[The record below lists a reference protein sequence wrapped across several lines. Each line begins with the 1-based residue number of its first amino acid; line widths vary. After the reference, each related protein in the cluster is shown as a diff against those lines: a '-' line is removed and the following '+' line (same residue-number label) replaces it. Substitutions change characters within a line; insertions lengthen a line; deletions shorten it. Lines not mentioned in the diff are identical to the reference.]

1 MRRTWGVIAVLLTA
15 VLLAG
20 CTANSGSVSTD
31 SSGSTGSSEGDVGA
45 VAPEQDF
52 SVDKAPDGS
61 VVTGTTGD
69 VNTSNRDVIT
79 TGSMSITA
87 TDPVAASES
96 AVTITE
102 QAGGRV
108 DSRSENPGTDVQP
121 ASATLTLRIPSDEL
135 DRTLAELKK
144 LGRLNFVSL
153 NAQDVTQQSQDL
165 DARITALT
173 TSVDRLLALMASA
186 TSTTDLISIEDA
198 LSSRQGEL
206 ESLQSQRD
214 FLADQIDYS
223 TVQLELVSEG
233 TVAAGGPDNFWT
245 GIIAGWT
252 ALVAAAGGLLIG
264 LGVALP
270 WLVVL
275 AIFGAIALVIV
286 RVLARRRKAA

>member
-20 CTANSGSVSTD
+20 CTGSSNSESTD
-31 SSGSTGSSEGDVGA
+31 SSGSISGGVLPAEGDK
-45 VAPEQDF
+45 VAE
-52 SVDKAPDGS
+52 DGR
-61 VVTGTTGD
+61 VTGTTSD
-69 VNTSNRDVIT
+69 VNTANRDVIT
-79 TGSMSITA
+79 TGSLSITA

-108 DSRSENPGTDVQP
+108 DSRSENPATEIQP
-121 ASATLTLRIPSDEL
+121 ASANLSLRIPSDEL

-153 NAQDVTQQSQDL
+153 TAQDVTQQSQDL

-186 TSTTDLISIEDA
+186 TSTTDLISIESS
-198 LSSRQGEL
+198 LSSRQGER

-223 TVQLELVSEG
+223 TVQLELVAEG
-233 TVAAGGPDNFWT
+233 TVAAGGPDNFWS
-245 GIIAGWT
+245 GIITGWT
-252 ALVAAAGGLLIG
+252 ALVTALGGLLIA

-275 AIFGAIALVIV
+275 AILGAIVLLIA
-286 RVLARRRKAA
+286 RVFARRRKAA

>member
-20 CTANSGSVSTD
+20 CTGSSNSESTD
-31 SSGSTGSSEGDVGA
+31 SSGSISGGVLPAEGDK
-45 VAPEQDF
+45 VAE
-52 SVDKAPDGS
+52 DGR
-61 VVTGTTGD
+61 VTGTTSD
-69 VNTSNRDVIT
+69 VNTANRDVIT
-79 TGSMSITA
+79 TGSLSITA

-108 DSRSENPGTDVQP
+108 DSRSENPATEIQP
-121 ASATLTLRIPSDEL
+121 ASANLSLRIPSDEL

-153 NAQDVTQQSQDL
+153 TAQDVTQQSQDL

-186 TSTTDLISIEDA
+186 TSTTDLISIESA
-198 LSSRQGEL
+198 LSSRQGER

-223 TVQLELVSEG
+223 TVQLELVAEG
-233 TVAAGGPDNFWT
+233 TVAAGGPDNFWS
-245 GIIAGWT
+245 GIITGWT
-252 ALVAAAGGLLIG
+252 ALVTALGGLLIA

-275 AIFGAIALVIV
+275 AILGAIVLLIA
-286 RVLARRRKAA
+286 RVFARRRKAA

>member
-1 MRRTWGVIAVLLTA
+1 MRRTWGVIAVLVTT

-20 CTANSGSVSTD
+20 CTANSGSLSTD
-31 SSGSTGSSEGDVGA
+31 SSGSISGGVVPAEGDQA
-45 VAPEQDF
+45 ADE
-52 SVDKAPDGS
+52 S
-61 VVTGTTGD
+61 VVTGSTGD
-69 VNTSNRDVIT
+69 VKTANRDVIT
-79 TGSMSITA
+79 TGSLSITA
-87 TDPVAASES
+87 TDPVKASES

-108 DSRSENPGTDVQP
+108 DSRSENPATPSQP
-121 ASATLTLRIPSDEL
+121 ASANLTLRIPSDEL
-135 DRTLAELKK
+135 DRTLADLKK
-144 LGRLNFVSL
+144 LGTLNFVTL
-153 NAQDVTQQSQDL
+153 AAQDVTQQSQDL

-186 TSTTDLISIEDA
+186 TTTTDLISIESA

-223 TVQLELVSEG
+223 TLQLELVSEG
-233 TVAAGGPDNFWT
+233 TIAASGPDNFWT
-245 GIIAGWT
+245 GITVGWT
-252 ALVAAAGGLLIG
+252 ALVAALGGLLIG

-275 AIFGAIALVIV
+275 AIFGAIVLLIV
-286 RVLARRRKAA
+286 RLFTRRRKAA

>member
-1 MRRTWGVIAVLLTA
+1 MRRTWGVIAVLLTT
-15 VLLAG
+15 VLMAG
-20 CTANSGSVSTD
+20 CTANGGSVGSD
-31 SSGSTGSSEGDVGA
+31 SSGGLPAVGGFESGTGDLA
-45 VAPEQDF
+45 D
-52 SVDKAPDGS
+52 DGS
-61 VVTGTTGD
+61 VVSGSTGD

-108 DSRSENPGTDVQP
+108 DSRSENPGTEIQP

-153 NAQDVTQQSQDL
+153 SAQDVTQQRQDL

-186 TSTTDLISIEDA
+186 TSTTDLISIEEA

-223 TVQLELVSEG
+223 TLQLELVSEG

-252 ALVAAAGGLLIG
+252 ALVAALGGLLIG

-275 AIFGAIALVIV
+275 AIFGAIVLLIA
-286 RVLARRRKAA
+286 RVFARRRKAA

>member
-1 MRRTWGVIAVLLTA
+1 VIAVLLTA

-20 CTANSGSVSTD
+20 CTGSSNSESTD
-31 SSGSTGSSEGDVGA
+31 SSGSISGGVLPAEGDK
-45 VAPEQDF
+45 VAE
-52 SVDKAPDGS
+52 DGR
-61 VVTGTTGD
+61 VTGTTSD
-69 VNTSNRDVIT
+69 VNTANRDVIT
-79 TGSMSITA
+79 TGSLSITA

-108 DSRSENPGTDVQP
+108 DSRSENPATEIQP
-121 ASATLTLRIPSDEL
+121 ASANLSLRIPSDEL

-153 NAQDVTQQSQDL
+153 TAQDVTQQSQDL

-186 TSTTDLISIEDA
+186 TSTTDLISIESA
-198 LSSRQGEL
+198 LSSRQGER

-223 TVQLELVSEG
+223 TVQLELVAEG
-233 TVAAGGPDNFWT
+233 TVAAGGPDNFWS
-245 GIIAGWT
+245 GIITGWT
-252 ALVAAAGGLLIG
+252 ALVTALGGLLIA

-275 AIFGAIALVIV
+275 AILGAIVLLIA
-286 RVLARRRKAA
+286 RVFARRRKAA

>member
-1 MRRTWGVIAVLLTA
+1 MITVLLA
-15 VLLAG
+15 VALLAG
-20 CTANSGSVSTD
+20 CTGGSGSVSSD
-31 SSGSTGSSEGDVGA
+31 SSGDSVSGGVVPAEGGQAADGVTGSTGN
-45 VAPEQDF
+45 
-52 SVDKAPDGS
+52 
-61 VVTGTTGD
+61 

-108 DSRSENPGTDVQP
+108 DSRSENPATEIQP
-121 ASATLTLRIPSDEL
+121 ASANLTLRIPSDEL
-135 DRTLAELKK
+135 DRTLAELKE

-153 NAQDVTQQSQDL
+153 NATDVTQQTQDL

-186 TSTTDLISIEDA
+186 TSTTDLITIEDA
-198 LSSRQGEL
+198 LSSRQSEL

-214 FLADQIDYS
+214 LLADQIDYS

-233 TVAAGGPDNFWT
+233 TVAASGPDIFWT
-245 GIIAGWT
+245 GVISGWT
-252 ALVAAAGGLLIG
+252 ALVAALGGLLIG

-270 WLVVL
+270 WIVVL
-275 AIFGAIALVIV
+275 AIFGAITLLIV
-286 RVLARRRKAA
+286 RLFARRRKAA

>member
-15 VLLAG
+15 LLLAG
-20 CTANSGSVSTD
+20 CTGSSNSESTD
-31 SSGSTGSSEGDVGA
+31 SSGSISGGVLPAEGDKVTEG
-45 VAPEQDF
+45 
-52 SVDKAPDGS
+52 GR
-61 VVTGTTGD
+61 VTGTTSD
-69 VNTSNRDVIT
+69 VNTANRDVIT
-79 TGSMSITA
+79 TGSLSITA

-108 DSRSENPGTDVQP
+108 DSRSENPATEIQP
-121 ASATLTLRIPSDEL
+121 ASANLSLRIPSDEL

-153 NAQDVTQQSQDL
+153 TAQDVTQQSQDL

-173 TSVDRLLALMASA
+173 TSVDRLLALMVSA
-186 TSTTDLISIEDA
+186 TSTTDLISIESA
-198 LSSRQGEL
+198 LSSRQGER

-223 TVQLELVSEG
+223 TVQLELVAEG
-233 TVAAGGPDNFWT
+233 TVAAGGPDNFWS
-245 GIIAGWT
+245 GIVTGWT
-252 ALVAAAGGLLIG
+252 ALVTALGGLLVA

-275 AIFGAIALVIV
+275 AIVGAIVLLIV
-286 RVLARRRKAA
+286 RVFARRRKAA

>member
-20 CTANSGSVSTD
+20 CTTNSGSSVNRD
-31 SSGSTGSSEGDVGA
+31 SGNSSESVSGG
-45 VAPEQDF
+45 VAPAAG
-52 SVDKAPDGS
+52 DKAS
-61 VVTGTTGD
+61 VTGTTGD
-69 VNTSNRDVIT
+69 VNTSSRDVIT
-79 TGSMSITA
+79 TGSLSITA
-87 TDPVAASES
+87 TDPVKASES

-108 DSRSENPGTDVQP
+108 DSRSENPATDVQP
-121 ASATLTLRIPSDEL
+121 ASANLTLRIPSDEL

-144 LGRLNFVSL
+144 LGTLNFVTL
-153 NAQDVTQQSQDL
+153 TAQDVTQQSQDL

-186 TSTTDLISIEDA
+186 TTTADLISIESA

-214 FLADQIDYS
+214 YLADQIDYS
-223 TVQLELVSEG
+223 TVQLELVAEG
-233 TVAAGGPDNFWT
+233 TVAASGPDTFWS
-245 GIIAGWT
+245 GIIVGWT
-252 ALVAAAGGLLIG
+252 ALVTALGGLLVG

-270 WLVVL
+270 WLVLL
-275 AIFGAIALVIV
+275 AIVGTIVLLIV
-286 RVLARRRKAA
+286 RMFARRRKAA

>member
-1 MRRTWGVIAVLLTA
+1 MRQTWGVIAVLLTA

-20 CTANSGSVSTD
+20 CTANSSGSVSTD
-31 SSGSTGSSEGDVGA
+31 SSGGRVSDGVVPAEGT
-45 VAPEQDF
+45 
-52 SVDKAPDGS
+52 PDNS
-61 VVTGTTGD
+61 VTGTTGD

-87 TDPVAASES
+87 ADPVAASES
-96 AVTITE
+96 ARTITE

-108 DSRSENPGTDVQP
+108 DSRSENPVTDIQS

-135 DRTLAELKK
+135 DHTIAELKK
-144 LGRLNFVSL
+144 LGRVNFVSL
-153 NAQDVTQQSQDL
+153 TAQDVTQQSQDL

-186 TSTTDLISIEDA
+186 TTTADLISIESA

-214 FLADQIDYS
+214 FLSDQIDYS

-252 ALVAAAGGLLIG
+252 ALVTALGGLLIG

-275 AIFGAIALVIV
+275 AIFGAIVLLIV
-286 RVLARRRKAA
+286 RLFARRRKAA

>member
-1 MRRTWGVIAVLLTA
+1 MRRTWGVIAVFLAA

-20 CTANSGSVSTD
+20 CTTNSGSSVSSD
-31 SSGSTGSSEGDVGA
+31 SGNSSESVSGG
-45 VAPEQDF
+45 VAPAAG
-52 SVDKAPDGS
+52 DKAS
-61 VVTGTTGD
+61 VTGTTGD
-69 VNTSNRDVIT
+69 VNTSSRDVIT
-79 TGSMSITA
+79 TGSLSLTA
-87 TDPVAASES
+87 TDPVKASES

-108 DSRSENPGTDVQP
+108 DSRSENPATDVQP
-121 ASATLTLRIPSDEL
+121 ASANLTLRIPSDEL

-144 LGRLNFVSL
+144 LGTLNFVTL
-153 NAQDVTQQSQDL
+153 TAQDVTQQSQDL

-186 TSTTDLISIEDA
+186 TTTADLISIESA

-214 FLADQIDYS
+214 YLADQIDYS
-223 TVQLELVSEG
+223 TVQLELVAEG
-233 TVAAGGPDNFWT
+233 TVAASGPDTFWS

-252 ALVAAAGGLLIG
+252 ALVTALGGLLVG

-270 WLVVL
+270 WLVLL
-275 AIFGAIALVIV
+275 AIVGTIVLLIV
-286 RVLARRRKAA
+286 RMFARRRKAA

>member
-15 VLLAG
+15 VLLVG
-20 CTANSGSVSTD
+20 CTANSGSVSSD
-31 SSGSTGSSEGDVGA
+31 SSGRVSDGVVPFEGGPESGA
-45 VAPEQDF
+45 GDQA
-52 SVDKAPDGS
+52 ADGS

-79 TGSMSITA
+79 TGSMSITT
-87 TDPVAASES
+87 TDPVAASEE

-108 DSRSENPGTDVQP
+108 DSRSENPGTDIQP

-135 DRTLAELKK
+135 DRTLAEVKK

-173 TSVDRLLALMASA
+173 TSVGRLLALMASA
-186 TSTTDLISIEDA
+186 TSTTDLISIEEA

-223 TVQLELVSEG
+223 TVQLELVTEG

-252 ALVAAAGGLLIG
+252 ALVAALGGLLIG

-270 WLVVL
+270 WLVIL

-286 RVLARRRKAA
+286 RVFARRRKAA

>member
-1 MRRTWGVIAVLLTA
+1 MRRTWGVIAVLLAT

-31 SSGSTGSSEGDVGA
+31 SSEGTGSSNGVVGGA
-45 VAPEQDF
+45 APEQGF
-52 SVDKAPDGS
+52 SDDKAATES
-61 VVTGTTGD
+61 VVTGSTGD

-79 TGSMSITA
+79 TGSVSITA

-108 DSRSENPGTDVQP
+108 DSRSENPGTPSQP
-121 ASATLTLRIPSDEL
+121 ASANLTLRIPSDEL

-223 TVQLELVSEG
+223 TVQLELVTEG
-233 TVAAGGPDNFWT
+233 TVASGGPDNFWT

-252 ALVAAAGGLLIG
+252 ALVAALGGLLIG

-270 WLVVL
+270 WLIML
-275 AIFGAIALVIV
+275 AIFGAIVLLIA
-286 RVLARRRKAA
+286 RVFARRRKAA